1 MAGEIVSTLLFQIRK
16 TVIEMAKAN
25 TTKVGKIR
33 AKDLGSITLV
43 GLVECTQTTPICL
56 QLD

>member
-1 MAGEIVSTLLFQIRK
+1 MAREIVSTLLFQIRK

-33 AKDLGSITLV
+33 AKYLGFVTLD
-43 GLVECTQTTPICL
+43 GLVECTQTTPIC
-56 QLD
+56 Q